1 VFFLYVDPFHWI
13 VTRLSILSVQYIQ
26 LSVHISYGMLE
37 QISLALYYLCGDS
50 LMISEIATHLP
61 FSLTIGV
68 WNEYPSVSGLSIHV
82 GRS

>member
-1 VFFLYVDPFHWI
+1 
-13 VTRLSILSVQYIQ
+13 
-26 LSVHISYGMLE
+26 MLE